1 MADEGKVEFEL
12 VSPERLLVSEAVDMV
27 VVPGAEGDFGVL
39 PRHSLL
45 ISGVRPGLI
54 RIYEGRTVRDSIFV
68 AGGFCEVT
76 GERCTVLV
84 EEAVPVGD
92 IDREAIE
99 AELRTLQSDA
109 ADARDDAERVAIE
122 ARMRIRR
129 AMIDAVVAAA

>member
-39 PRHSLL
+39 PRHALL
-45 ISGVRPGLI
+45 ISAVRPGLI
-54 RIYEGRTVRDSIFV
+54 RIYEGREVRDRIFV

-84 EEAVPVGD
+84 EEAVRVED
-92 IDREAIE
+92 IDRAAVE
-99 AELRTLQSDA
+99 AEIKTLQYDA
-109 ADARDDAERVAIE
+109 ADTKDDAARAAIA
-122 ARMRIRR
+122 ARITIRQ
-129 AMIDAVVAAA
+129 AMMDAAVE